1 MVQESCDLCR
11 DFDSLILFQ
20 HHPGQ
25 LTLVRPVGNPFILV
39 QVVGEVD
46 DLTQGFRLF
55 HPEHCGEH
63 VLFRLCQ
70 ISDPSGQET
79 QFLAI
84 FLFFKGK
91 SFEPSFQ
98 VGDGRPRLL
107 NQYRCLRPGIP
118 KLRKSL
124 IHLLIGGRQRQAD
137 GPDRV
142 PSDIQFQHFFSGP
155 LPFLSSFS
163 AMIPIPCRLI
173 RMPVKIT
180 CRSRSPISSGSPSS
194 DKDSPGL
201 PPHISFTA
209 HNRA

>member
-25 LTLVRPVGNPFILV
+25 LTLIRPVGDQLILI
-39 QVVGEVD
+39 QVIGEVD
-46 DLTQGFRLF
+46 DLSQSSRPL

-63 VLFRLCQ
+63 VLFCLRQ
-70 ISDPSGQET
+70 ISDPSGQKV
-79 QFLAI
+79 QFLPV
-84 FLFFKGK
+84 FLLFTGNP
-91 SFEPSFQ
+91 FEPFSQ
-98 VGDGRPRLL
+98 VGDRCLCLL
-107 NQYRCLRPGIP
+107 DQYRCLRPGIP

-124 IHLLIGGRQRQAD
+124 IHLLIGGWQRQAD
-137 GPDRV
+137 GPARV

-201 PPHISFTA
+201 PPHISFAA